1 MTREHYDHYKG
12 QLVKFSVQSIYLP
25 DPTAVLSELH
35 AKQELRGV
43 VLDLSD
49 DARDQEAAF
58 VVVDVQGLD
67 EPCIVPAGDVE
78 LVKVPE
84 PDQS

>member
-12 QLVKFSVQSIYLP
+12 QLVKFSIQNIYLP
-25 DPTAVLSELH
+25 NPTAVLSELH
-35 AKQELRGV
+35 AKQELTGV

-58 VVVDVQGLD
+58 VVVLVKGLD
-67 EPCIVPAGDVE
+67 QPCIVPADNVE
-78 LVKVPE
+78 LVDVPE
-84 PDQS
+84 PD